1 MLRKVSIKVLGLDS
15 YLLISDFD
23 DRFKSK
29 LKHLNDIM
37 NDKNFINRLK
47 IYFKLGMYHT
57 ISDHHYTIDEVI
69 NIEKFDI
76 TEKDYLTYLE
86 VRKIVCGVCED
97 SSLVKRLINDII
109 DEYSFCQSMDV
120 DGIEYDPKIDIYL
133 EQDGKGYR
141 Y

>member
-1 MLRKVSIKVLGLDS
+1 MLHKVSIKVLDLDS
-15 YLLISDFD
+15 YLIISDFD

-29 LKHLNDIM
+29 LRHLNKIM
-37 NDKNFINRLK
+37 NDKKFMNRCK
-47 IYFKLGMYHT
+47 IHFKLGFHFV
-57 ISDHHYTIDEVI
+57 ISTYTINEVI

-86 VRKIVCGVCED
+86 VRKIIDGMRED
-97 SSLVKRLINDII
+97 SSLVSRLINDII

-120 DGIEYDPKIDIYL
+120 EGIEYDSKIDIYL
-133 EQDGKGYR
+133 EQGSKGYR